1 MKTLTALSE
10 LTAVPGPVH
19 LAVGFFDGVHLG
31 HQEVIRR
38 AQATAAADGGTAVVV
53 TFDPHPMKVLRPETA
68 PRLLTST
75 HHKQLILE
83 RLGVSHLL
91 IIPFNETLATLSPE
105 AFIRDLSAAAPT
117 LASITVGRAWVFGH
131 GRSGNLA
138 TLTALGNAHKF
149 GVFGVAPVIVAD
161 EPVSSTRARLAVERG
176 DFPAAARLLGREYS
190 ILGTVIQGR
199 QLARKLGFPT
209 ANLALEAEQLPPI
222 GVYAVKALV
231 EGRQLYGVANL
242 GLRPTV
248 EDGAVARHFEVHL
261 FDFTGDLY
269 GTTVEVRFVQR
280 LRDEMKME
288 TLDDLKAQIARDAQQ
303 ARALFGD
310 LVPA

>member
-1 MKTLTALSE
+1 MKTLTDLSE

-91 IIPFNETLATLSPE
+91 IIPFNETLAALSPE
-105 AFIRDLSAAAPT
+105 AFIRDLCAAAPT
-117 LASITVGRAWVFGH
+117 LASITVGRAWVFGQ

-161 EPVSSTRARLAVERG
+161 EPVSSTRVRLAVERG

-261 FDFTGDLY
+261 FDYTGDLY
-269 GTTVEVRFVQR
+269 GTTIEVRFVQR

-310 LVPA
+310 LVTA

>member
-1 MKTLTALSE
+1 MKILTDLSE
-10 LTAVPGPVH
+10 LTAVPGPAH

-38 AQATAAADGGTAVVV
+38 AQAAAAEDGGTAVVV

-91 IIPFNETLATLSPE
+91 IIPFNETLAALSPE
-105 AFIRDLSAAAPT
+105 VFISEIRAALPS
-117 LASITVGRAWVFGH
+117 LGSITVGRAWVFGK

-138 TLTALGNAHKF
+138 TLTALGQANGF
-149 GVFGVAPVIVAD
+149 RVFGVAPVIVAED
-161 EPVSSTRARLAVERG
+161 PVSSTRVRLAVERG
-176 DFPAAARLLGREYS
+176 DFAAAARLLGREYS

-231 EGRQLYGVANL
+231 EGRQHFGVANL

-248 EDGAVARHFEVHL
+248 EDGSVTRHFEVHL
-261 FDFTGDLY
+261 FDFTGDIY
-269 GTTVEVRFVQR
+269 GATVEVRFVQR
-280 LRDEMKME
+280 LRDEMKMDS
-288 TLDDLKAQIARDAQQ
+288 LDALKAQIARDSQQ
-303 ARALFGD
+303 ARAVFED
-310 LVPA
+310 RVPA